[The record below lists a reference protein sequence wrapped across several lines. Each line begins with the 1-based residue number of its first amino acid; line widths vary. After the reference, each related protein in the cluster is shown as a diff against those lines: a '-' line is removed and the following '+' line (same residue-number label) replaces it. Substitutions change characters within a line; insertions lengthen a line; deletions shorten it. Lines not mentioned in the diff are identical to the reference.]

1 MKPVTTAL
9 LVVSVAL
16 NAALAYAALT
26 GRARLAESENPN
38 SALSTL
44 NSQLSASSTPGSASV
59 DPATWSKLETTDL
72 PDLVTRLRAAGFPK
86 EMIRA
91 IMSGLINEQFT
102 ARRRALDP
110 DAANRAYWKDRAPDQ
125 KLQLA
130 QFQLYREQEKALR
143 SLLGPD
149 ARNTDPLSL
158 ARQRAMLGNLSP
170 EKMEAAQLIIDE
182 LNQKQTEAYYT
193 KGNSTI
199 TDYNQRERDLRTALS
214 AVLSP
219 AELEE
224 YDLRNSNTGRTLRRE
239 LASFD
244 PTEEEFRAIYKL
256 RQPFDEKYTFNTS
269 GVPSQDAMRQRSE
282 AQKQLVADVKTLLGA
297 DRAAAYERS
306 TDYNYQR
313 TAQLIARLELP
324 PETTVTLWNTQKEFE
339 QRRSDLFRNAATL
352 TPEERTQQLTTLQQE
367 AIAKITPL
375 LGGQASRVEAYKQ
388 YGGTWISNLVPR
400 PRPPPQ

>member
-1 MKPVTTAL
+1 MKPVTTVL

-26 GRARLAESENPN
+26 GRTRLAESEVET
-38 SALSTL
+38 A
-44 NSQLSASSTPGSASV
+44 QRAAASLHAHPASPGSAPV
-59 DPATWSKLETTDL
+59 DPATWSKLDTTEL
-72 PDLVTRLRAAGFPK
+72 PELVTRLREAGFPADV
-86 EMIRA
+86 IRA
-91 IMSGLINEQFT
+91 IMSGLINEQFA

-110 DAANRAYWKDRAPDQ
+110 DAANRAYWKDRAPDL

-143 SLLGPD
+143 ALLGPD
-149 ARNTDPLSL
+149 ARNTDPLAL
-158 ARQRAMLGNLSP
+158 ARQRAMFGNLSP
-170 EKMEAAQLIIDE
+170 EKMEAAQLIMEDF
-182 LNQKQTEAYYT
+182 NQKRTELYYT
-193 KGNSTI
+193 KGNT
-199 TDYNQRERDLRTALS
+199 TMADQNQIERDQRAALS

-256 RQPFDEKYTFNTS
+256 RQPFDEKYNYNDS
-269 GVPSQDAMRQRSE
+269 GIPSQDVMRQRNE
-282 AQKQLVADVKTLLGA
+282 AQKQLIADVKTLLGA

-339 QRRSDLFRNAATL
+339 QRRNDLYRDTATL
-352 TPEERTQQLTTLQQE
+352 TPEARNQQLTALQQE

-375 LGGQASRVEAYKQ
+375 LGGNPSRVEAYKQ
-388 YGGTWISNLVPR
+388 YGGQWLQGLVPR
-400 PRPPPQ
+400 PRPPTP

>member
-1 MKPVTTAL
+1 MKPVTTAI

-26 GRARLAESENPN
+26 GRTRLAESEVEAAQRAAA
-38 SALSTL
+38 S
-44 NSQLSASSTPGSASV
+44 LSAQSATPGSAPA
-59 DPATWSKLETTDL
+59 DPATWSKLETADF
-72 PDLVTRLRAAGFPK
+72 PELVTRLREAGFPK
-86 EMIRA
+86 DVIRA
-91 IMSGLINEQFT
+91 ILSGLLNEQFA

-110 DAANRAYWKDRAPDQ
+110 DSANRPYWKDRAPDQ

-143 SLLGPD
+143 ALLGPD
-149 ARNTDPLSL
+149 ARSTDPLAV
-158 ARQRAMLGNLSP
+158 ARQRAMFGNLSP
-170 EKMEAAQLIIDE
+170 EKMEAAQLLLDD
-182 LNQKQTEAYYT
+182 LNQKRSELYYT
-193 KGNSTI
+193 KGNT
-199 TDYNQRERDLRTALS
+199 TMADYNQGERDKRTALS

-224 YDLRNSNTGRTLRRE
+224 YDLRHSNTGRTLRRE

-256 RQPFDEKYTFNTS
+256 RQPFDEKYSFNDS
-269 GVPSQDAMRQRSE
+269 GIPSQDVMRQRSE
-282 AQKQLVADVKTLLGA
+282 AQKQLVADVKALLGA

-324 PETTVTLWNTQKEFE
+324 PETAVTLWNTQKEFE
-339 QRRSDLFRNAATL
+339 QRRNDLYRSAATP
-352 TPEERTQQLTTLQQE
+352 TPEARNSQLTALQQE
-367 AIAKITPL
+367 AMAKITPI
-375 LGGQASRVEAYKQ
+375 LGGNASRVEAYKQ
-388 YGGTWISNLVPR
+388 YGGSWLQR
-400 PRPPPQ
+400 LLPRPPPAPTK